1 MNISW
6 QEQFTLFSTQF
17 HWLRPWW
24 MLAFIPLLVLAIYLW
39 RLKHRAHQWQQMIS
53 PELLPFLLDGKT
65 LGTRKSLLWGLVLVW
80 SLSVIALAGPSWIK
94 RPLPV
99 EKNQS
104 ALVVILDLS
113 LSMLSEDVKPSR
125 LTRAKLK
132 ITDMLRLRKDGQT
145 ALVVYAGDAHTVT
158 PLSDDSAT
166 INSLLQSL
174 SPTIMPVPGSNT
186 EAGIARGLQLLHDAG
201 ANSGDLLLVTDGVVP
216 EAFDRIR
223 QLLSNSKVTMNIL
236 GVGGHDPAP
245 IPSSNGGFMR
255 DKQGGIV
262 TAKLNADELASFAQS
277 LGGRYQDLANTDRD
291 IESLLP
297 NAQQHEK
304 DKPNLERDF
313 DQWFD
318 QGHWL
323 ALLILPFVLVAFRR
337 GLMLMLLCALSFGF
351 SAAPQTAY
359 AWSLQESLN
368 NAWLTKDQQAAR
380 QLQSGD
386 AKTAADNFES
396 PDWKA
401 AAQYRAGDYEAA
413 ANSYAQSDTANAHYN
428 RGNALAKAGKLQEAT
443 KAYDEALKRNPELA
457 DAQKNRELVDKLLK
471 QQQNQNNQ
479 NQQDKNKQDQNKQD
493 KNKQDQQNK
502 DQQNQDQQNQ
512 EQKDQQ
518 QKDQQQQDQQK
529 QDQQNKDQDQQ
540 NKQDRNQQQNSSE
553 RDSQQQSGQQSSA
566 GSSSGQQ
573 AQQRSS
579 SQQQSSAS
587 AQQQAA
593 QQAQS
598 SAGSDDKDKAAQQ
611 AVKESDLTPEQ
622 QQALEQW
629 LRRVPD
635 DPGGLLRNKFKWQ
648 YIENRQKQMDGNYQ
662 SPDNKADQRW

>member
-6 QEQFTLFSTQF
+6 QEQFALFSTQF

-39 RLKHRAHQWQQMIS
+39 RLKRGAHQWQQMIS

-80 SLSVIALAGPSWIK
+80 SLSVISLAGPSWIK
-94 RPLPV
+94 RSLPV

-158 PLSDDSAT
+158 PLSDDTAT
-166 INSLLQSL
+166 INSLLQAL

-186 EAGIARGLQLLHDAG
+186 EAGVARGLQLLRDAG
-201 ANSGDLLLVTDGVVP
+201 ANGGDLLLITDGVVP
-216 EAFDRIR
+216 DAFDRIR
-223 QLLSNSKVTMNIL
+223 QLLSNSKVTLNIL

-255 DKQGGIV
+255 DKQGGII
-262 TAKLNADELASFAQS
+262 TAKLNADELASLAQS
-277 LGGRYQDLANTDRD
+277 LGGRYQDMANTDRD

-297 NAQQHEK
+297 NAKQDEK
-304 DKPNLERDF
+304 DKPKVERDF

-323 ALLILPFVLVAFRR
+323 ALLVLPFVLVAFRR
-337 GLMLMLLCALSFGF
+337 GLMLTILCALSFGF

-359 AWSLQESLN
+359 AWSLQDSFK
-368 NAWLTKDQQAAR
+368 NAWLTKDQQATR

-386 AKTAADNFES
+386 AKSAADTFES

-401 AAQYRAGDYEAA
+401 AAQYRAGDFEAA
-413 ANSYAQSDTANAHYN
+413 ANSYAQSDSANAHYN
-428 RGNALAKAGKLQEAT
+428 RGNALAKAGKLQDAI

-471 QQQNQNNQ
+471 QQQKQ

-493 KNKQDQQNK
+493 KDKQDKDKQDQNKQDQQNK
-502 DQQNQDQQNQ
+502 DQQNQDKQNQ
-512 EQKDQQ
+512 DQQSKDQSEQNKQDQNQQQ
-518 QKDQQQQDQQK
+518 QKD
-529 QDQQNKDQDQQ
+529 
-540 NKQDRNQQQNSSE
+540 QQQNSSE

-587 AQQQAA
+587 AQQQQAA
-593 QQAQS
+593 QQSQS
-598 SAGSDDKDKAAQQ
+598 SAGDDKDKAAQQ

>member
-1 MNISW
+1 MNTAW
-6 QEQFTLFSTQF
+6 QEQLVLFTTQF

-24 MLAFIPLLVLAIYLW
+24 LLAFIPLFVLAVYLW
-39 RLKHRAHQWQQMIS
+39 QLKRHAHQWQQMVS

-65 LGTRKSLLWGLVLVW
+65 LGTRKSLLWGLVFAW
-80 SLSVIALAGPSWIK
+80 SLAVVALAGPSWIK

-113 LSMLSEDVKPSR
+113 QSMLSEDVKPSR
-125 LTRAKLK
+125 LARAKLK

-166 INSLLQSL
+166 INSLLQTL
-174 SPTIMPVPGSNT
+174 NPNIMPVPGSNT
-186 EAGIARGLQLLHDAG
+186 EAAIARGLDLLRDAG
-201 ANSGDLLLVTDGVVP
+201 ANGGDLLLVTDGVVP
-216 EAFDRIR
+216 EAFDPIR
-223 QLLSNSKVTMNIL
+223 KLLANRKVTLSIL
-236 GVGGHDPAP
+236 GIGGPEPAP
-245 IPSSNGGFMR
+245 IPSSNGGFIR
-255 DKQGGIV
+255 DQQGGII
-262 TAKLNADELASFAQS
+262 TTKLNASELASLAQS
-277 LGGRYQDLANTDRD
+277 LGGRYENMANTDRD
-291 IESLLP
+291 IENLLP
-297 NAQQHEK
+297 SAQQDEK
-304 DKPNLERDF
+304 DKPKLQREF

-323 ALLILPFVLVAFRR
+323 ALLVLPFVLVAFRR
-337 GLMLMLLCALSFGF
+337 GLMLSVLCALSFGF

-368 NAWLTKDQQAAR
+368 HPWVTKDQQAAQ
-380 QLQSGD
+380 QLQAGD
-386 AKTAADNFES
+386 AKAAAENFES

-413 ANSYAQSDTANAHYN
+413 AKSYAQSDAADAHYN
-428 RGNALAKAGKLQEAT
+428 RGNALAKSGKLQEAI

-471 QQQNQNNQ
+471 QQQQNQ
-479 NQQDKNKQDQNKQD
+479 NQQDKNNQDQNKQD
-493 KNKQDQQNK
+493 KDKQDKDKQDQNQQNN

-512 EQKDQQ
+512 QNQQ
-518 QKDQQQQDQQK
+518 QKDQQ
-529 QDQQNKDQDQQ
+529 DQQNKNQNQQ
-540 NKQDRNQQQNSSE
+540 QKNQQNSSASNSE
-553 RDSQQQSGQQSSA
+553 SDSQQQSGQQSSA
-566 GSSSGQQ
+566 GSSAGQQ
-573 AQQRSS
+573 AQQHSS
-579 SQQQSSAS
+579 AQQQSSAS

-598 SAGSDDKDKAAQQ
+598 STAADDKDKAARQ

-648 YIENRQKQMDGNYQ
+648 YIENRQEQMDGNYQ
-662 SPDNKADQRW
+662 GPDNKADQRW